1 MTTQIEAFNW
11 IMDSRDV
18 PELLEAAKKIEASF
32 IDVRFAKYAYA
43 IRYHE
48 LLEGLG
54 FK

>member
-1 MTTQIEAFNW
+1 MTTQVEAFRW
-11 IMDSRDV
+11 ILDARDV
-18 PELLEAAKKIEASF
+18 PELHDVAKKIEASF
-32 IDVRFAKYAYA
+32 IDVGFAKYAYA